1 MADEKPDVLEVVH
14 KDGNVDIEARVIKAL
29 ELYEARKQ
37 KEAED
42 AEAISKRIEERALEI
57 ADEKMKEAK
66 DFAEKKGAPLFM
78 KEAKPG
84 SEGTPEGGPTEA
96 FRYWAKTGD
105 LGAAK
110 ALTPGGKNYEHLGA
124 EFMATLTDEQKKTL
138 TGTGGTGTYLVPD
151 DFINQ
156 ILPLRDQ
163 ASFPRAMGVRVIQ
176 TSLPVVDIPAEST
189 SVANF
194 TRAAEAGAYTTDLP
208 AFAQNQVNV
217 QKWTLRHTV
226 SEEFLEDDAT
236 NFDEWFTRSLAR
248 SMAQTEAYY
257 VAIGSGTSQHEG
269 IFEGGDTDALT
280 FDTASHL
287 TADELYELFMLLK
300 SGYQQDAA
308 WLMDNTL
315 WRHIVTMRDA
325 NNWAFGAADYLT
337 INVDGGPQA
346 GTLYGKKVFLQ
357 DDIPVI
363 AASTCVIMV
372 GDPYYYGLVERKG
385 LTVARNPFLQQ
396 ASGLVDFFSHFR
408 QGGKV
413 LAEEAWKGGVMHS

>member
-1 MADEKPDVLEVVH
+1 
-14 KDGNVDIEARVIKAL
+14 
-29 ELYEARKQ
+29 
-37 KEAED
+37 
-42 AEAISKRIEERALEI
+42 
-57 ADEKMKEAK
+57 
-66 DFAEKKGAPLFM
+66 M

-84 SEGTPEGGPTEA
+84 SEGTAAGGPTEA

-110 ALTPGGKNYEHLGA
+110 ALTPGGKNYEHLSQD
-124 EFMATLTDEQKKTL
+124 FIATLDDEQKTIL
-138 TGTGGTGTYLVPD
+138 GQSGTGTYLVPD

-156 ILPLRDQ
+156 ILPLRDN
-163 ASFPRAMGVRVIQ
+163 ASFVRAMGVRTIQ

-189 SVANF
+189 SVAKF

-208 AFAQNQVNV
+208 AFAQNQVTI
-217 QKWTLRHTV
+217 QKWTLRHTA

-236 NFDEWFTRSLAR
+236 NFDEWFSRSLAR

-257 VAIGSGTSQHEG
+257 VAIGSGTNQHEG
-269 IFEGGDTDALT
+269 IFEGGTTNALT
-280 FDTASHL
+280 FDTTSHL
-287 TADELYELFMLLK
+287 TPDEIFELFMKLK
-300 SGYQQDAA
+300 GGYQQDAT
-308 WLMDNTL
+308 WLMDPQT
-315 WRHIVTMRDA
+315 WRHIVTLRDA

-357 DDIPVI
+357 DDIDTM
-363 AASTCVIMV
+363 STGVTVVMV

-385 LTVARNPFLQQ
+385 LTVARNPYLQQ

-408 QGGKV
+408 QSGKV
-413 LAEEAWKGGVMHS
+413 LAAEAWAGGIMA